1 MAVRVKDQTLVN
13 GGDPPKV
20 GRRPFKKAALEAGGT
35 FYTRGSLR
43 SPFLPGFSMSVEE
56 ALGA

>member
-1 MAVRVKDQTLVN
+1 MLSGAFPTRLELVRKRDVY
-13 GGDPPKV
+13 
-20 GRRPFKKAALEAGGT
+20 AG
-35 FYTRGSLR
+35 GSLR